1 MDRENPRPLEQ
12 ARLLDIERSLRSAR
26 AITGAATLLALIAA
40 GPFIGWWTL
49 GAFVP
54 SMLAL
59 LASDRLAYRSFRPE
73 TVIFNGLMVAT
84 AAGAVMAGLSGG
96 VRSPLLVLTAVPI
109 ASLGIRFRG
118 RRLVAGVLA
127 SIAAVLV
134 ACLIADPARVAADPA
149 PLFFVITA
157 AVSVAAL
164 TSTVQ
169 QVELDQRAEAV
180 LDPLTGLFNRKR
192 LRQRF
197 EELSAQ
203 ARLTG
208 QPLAL
213 IAGDIDN
220 FKAVNDRFGHAHGDV
235 VLKDVAYSLRKAL
248 RRFELLFRFGGEEFI
263 ALLPGVDTA
272 EAAVIA
278 ERMRADVEGTEA
290 GATMSFGVAVSQA
303 GALTWEQLFES
314 ADERLYLAK
323 HRGRN
328 RVVTDLGDTDQ
339 RPVAL
344 QA

>member
-1 MDRENPRPLEQ
+1 MDGDNPRPLEQ
-12 ARLLDIERSLRSAR
+12 ARLLDIERSLRGAR
-26 AITGAATLLALIAA
+26 AITGAATLLALVAA
-40 GPFIGWWTL
+40 GPWIGWWTL
-49 GAFVP
+49 VAFLASV
-54 SMLAL
+54 LAL
-59 LASDRLAYRSFRPE
+59 LVSDRLVYRSHQPE
-73 TVIFNGLMVAT
+73 RVIFNGLMIAT
-84 AAGAVMAGLSGG
+84 VAGATMAALSGG
-96 VRSPLLVLTAVPI
+96 VRSPLLILTAVPI

-127 SIAAVLV
+127 SVAAVLV
-134 ACLIADPARVAADPA
+134 ACLIADPARLAADPT

-164 TSTVQ
+164 TGTVQ

-208 QPLAL
+208 RPLTL

-220 FKAVNDRFGHAHGDV
+220 FKTVNDRFGHAHGDV
-235 VLKDVAYSLRKAL
+235 VLKEVAYSLRKAL

-263 ALLPGVDTA
+263 ALLPGVDA
-272 EAAVIA
+272 PEAAVIA
-278 ERMRADVEGTEA
+278 ERMRADVENAKA
-290 GATMSFGVAVSQA
+290 GATMSFGVAVSQD
-303 GALTWEQLFES
+303 GGLTWEQLFET

-328 RVVTDLGDTDQ
+328 QVVTGLEDTGQ

-344 QA
+344 HA